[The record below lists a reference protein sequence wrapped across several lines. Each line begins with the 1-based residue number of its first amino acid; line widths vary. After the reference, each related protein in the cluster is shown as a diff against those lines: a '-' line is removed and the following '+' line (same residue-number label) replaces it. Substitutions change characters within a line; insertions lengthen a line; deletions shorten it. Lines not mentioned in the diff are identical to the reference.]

1 MTPFEI
7 IQQVKQRTSEA
18 IVSQSRF
25 AHDGLRQ
32 RLREILSGEDV
43 REGALLQQLLVE
55 GAHPFVTADIS
66 MGQAA
71 GSILHPD
78 LVDVLDGLPADHD
91 YRFPR
96 SRRPFRHQAEAWR
109 CLSEASPRSVLVTSS
124 TGSGKTECFLFP
136 ILSDLAR
143 QVHGKREPLQGVQ
156 AIMLYP
162 LNALIESQ
170 RERLSAWMQPFG
182 GKLRYCLYN
191 GDLPQNAPE
200 AARRARPEEV
210 IDREQL
216 RNDPAPLLVTNV
228 TMLEY
233 MLVRAQDQPIIKAS
247 QGQLKWIVLDEA
259 HSLVGAAAAEIALL
273 LRRVML
279 AFDVSPENVRFVA
292 TSATIGSGENMRRQ
306 LQSFLADVAGVRDE
320 QVTVIE
326 GARQMPARPVPGP
339 SAAVPLAEAM
349 PQQLYDRLGR
359 DPLSWSLVERLHRGG
374 VEFSQFEA
382 VAAQFSSDAATL
394 LFALSRAARRLPD
407 GKEER
412 LCPVRLH
419 AFERAV
425 PGFWSCVNPD
435 CTPRPEGW
443 RFGRILPERADACP
457 SCSAPVL
464 EILTCGDCGEVYLSG
479 EENRGRLSAPLRN
492 PPRDEFAADSARDSE
507 PDPATEDADDTPSL
521 EPDAAPDITLDRLFA
536 ANPTKS
542 ARPVWLDRRGDWTV
556 KDLPPEGGLTLLSD
570 DMPLHGGCPNCC
582 TGSAS
587 ATPQLRPLRFG
598 APFIIGNAAPIL
610 LEGVEPAQPPGGE
623 PLPSSGRRLLSFTDS
638 RQGTA
643 RMAARLQTEAERN
656 FVRSFIYHQVQA
668 SMQPSAS
675 NPGEVTRLQEEIAEF
690 KKHDPEGRSPIFQ
703 RSIAENEA
711 KLATLTSGSAEG
723 IAWDDLVRR
732 LSDRLEVSDWISEI
746 WKARDLEVF
755 PNPTR
760 VAEFLLLR
768 ELDRRPKTALSIET
782 LGLAK
787 LRHPAIEQLSAA
799 QIPRALNRRG
809 KNLADWKA
817 YLDAVHTH
825 FVRNNACFDIAAPL
839 FRWISHRSFRRSLVG
854 PDQEAD
860 GSKQRRW
867 PSGHRSTSWHS
878 RPVGLLVAGL
888 KLNLSES
895 SGRDDLE
902 ECLQAAWRI
911 LQQTFSNNP
920 ERKVFDFSRA
930 FVAPVREAFHCPVTR
945 RLLDH
950 APFGLT
956 PYGRAGFPNGFQHA
970 VAVVMPRHP
979 LPLLGIADIGE
990 ARSRLREWI
999 DSDPAIANL
1008 RTRGAWNNIS
1018 DRIALFAD
1026 YARSAEHSAQQ
1037 DGPRLRDY
1045 ERKFKAGKINILNC
1059 STTMEMGVDI
1069 GSVSTVM
1076 MTNVPP
1082 SIANYRQRVGRAGRR
1097 GQSIALA
1104 FTFCKDRPLDQE
1116 VFRDPAAFLQRNV
1129 AAPKV
1134 TLTSRPIVQRHVNAF
1149 LLSGFMHQQ
1158 AGNSPTMHIGDF
1170 LGCPADLAAARP
1182 SKADRPVEAFL
1193 AWLNAPSTAQNFADG
1208 LARLTAR
1215 TVLEADLTLISQTR
1229 QALEHLQAQFT
1240 AEWEGLRALARDEK
1254 SPQAGV
1260 ARMMVELKRLCGEFL
1275 LSSLADRGFLP
1286 GHGFPTD
1293 VVSFIP
1299 GREFRAS
1306 VGNSTDG
1313 ARQAN
1318 WSGPQRSL
1326 DLAIRDYAPGSEV
1339 VLDGLVYR
1347 SAGVTLNWKR
1357 PASEENVAEI
1367 QSLRKHWRCEDCG
1380 ASGTRGPADPTSCS
1394 ACGAPH
1400 TRSEEFL
1407 QPAGFSV
1414 DPREQAHDD
1423 TNVLSYV
1430 PPEDP
1435 DVSTCDAP
1443 WQNLPVPELGRFRSS
1458 REGSVYYSNR
1468 GGPSGHGYAICL
1480 ECGRAEADVDNR
1492 GVVRPLP
1499 SLADHKPLRIRRDQD
1514 ICSGNQK
1521 PFSIKR
1527 NLTLGFEVT
1536 TDVFELQ
1543 PRQMLRRASANA
1555 LAIALREAL
1564 AQELGIEADEMG
1576 FAVAKT
1582 RNALG
1587 GEAASLFLFDRAT
1600 GGGGFATSFEALLRP
1615 VLDRARRI
1623 LDCATPGCERACA
1636 ACVLTLDAP
1645 SGKDEL
1651 DRKGALEFLR
1661 TQLALPVQLPDADRF
1676 VPDAELSVSPIDEI
1690 DRQLRRTAGAGLTV
1704 FLPDGSPLADLQN
1717 WPLAGQFLGW
1727 TLRGHP
1733 VALAVTSTQLSRLNP
1748 ADRLAVRDFVLAHH
1762 VGLFTAEAPVFSNSS
1777 RTLANVSLGD
1787 SSSVTWASRD
1797 PVAAYPGPNWGRPDT
1812 LAVAQ
1817 GKTGQ
1822 AATLGKVELDALLP
1836 PAGAQFLEIGS
1847 EFDGSLSRFGDL
1859 AAKAILQALGKCG
1872 ARSSSPVARIVYRDG
1887 YVCSPLVSRL
1897 LIDTVHR
1904 IAVISGAKE
1913 AALVVHTKPPRTDP
1927 QRRAPSLIGNDWEDG
1942 TTQSAV
1948 IEELAF
1954 LKGLQISVLHE
1965 NVPHG
1970 RFMDI
1975 EFQDGSG
1982 AIVVLDQ
1989 GFGAW
1994 APPQGR
2000 PIRCDFSLPPPAQ
2013 AKWLSAFDVGL
2024 QRRGAGKTYM
2034 VVSRKQNAP
2043 AHDGARTT

>member
-1 MTPFEI
+1 
-7 IQQVKQRTSEA
+7 
-18 IVSQSRF
+18 
-25 AHDGLRQ
+25 
-32 RLREILSGEDV
+32 
-43 REGALLQQLLVE
+43 
-55 GAHPFVTADIS
+55 
-66 MGQAA
+66 
-71 GSILHPD
+71 
-78 LVDVLDGLPADHD
+78 
-91 YRFPR
+91 
-96 SRRPFRHQAEAWR
+96 
-109 CLSEASPRSVLVTSS
+109 
-124 TGSGKTECFLFP
+124 
-136 ILSDLAR
+136 
-143 QVHGKREPLQGVQ
+143 
-156 AIMLYP
+156 
-162 LNALIESQ
+162 
-170 RERLSAWMQPFG
+170 
-182 GKLRYCLYN
+182 
-191 GDLPQNAPE
+191 
-200 AARRARPEEV
+200 
-210 IDREQL
+210 
-216 RNDPAPLLVTNV
+216 
-228 TMLEY
+228 MLEY
-233 MLVRAQDQPIIKAS
+233 MLVRAQDQPIITAS
-247 QGQLKWIVLDEA
+247 RGQLKWIVLDEA

-279 AFDVSPENVRFVA
+279 AFDVSPDNVRFVA

-306 LQSFLADVAGVRDE
+306 LQRFLSDVAGVRDE

-326 GARQMPARPVPGP
+326 GARQMPARPAPGP
-339 SAAVPLAEAM
+339 SPAIPLAEAT

-359 DPLSWSLVERLHRGG
+359 DSLSWSLVERLHSGG
-374 VEFSQFEA
+374 LEFSQFETA
-382 VAAQFSSDAATL
+382 AAQFGADAATL
-394 LFALSRAARRLPD
+394 LFALSRAARPLPD

-443 RFGRILPERADACP
+443 RFGRILPERADTCP

-507 PDPATEDADDTPSL
+507 PDTTAEDAGETPPV
-521 EPDAAPDITLDRLFA
+521 EPDAAPGIALDRLFA
-536 ANPTKS
+536 ANPTTS
-542 ARPVWLDRRGDWTV
+542 ARPVWLDRRGDWKV
-556 KDLPPEGGLTLLSD
+556 EDVLPEGGLTLLSD

-582 TGSAS
+582 NGSAS
-587 ATPQLRPLRFG
+587 ATQQLRPLRFG
-598 APFIIGNAAPIL
+598 APFIIGTAAPIL

-643 RMAARLQTEAERN
+643 RIAARIQTEAERN
-656 FVRSFIYHQVQA
+656 FVRSFIYHQVQT
-668 SMQPSAS
+668 SLRPSTGSAQ
-675 NPGEVTRLQEEIAEF
+675 EVAKLQQEIAEIRALPQSTTPLLQGIILE
-690 KKHDPEGRSPIFQ
+690 K
-703 RSIAENEA
+703 EA
-711 KLATLTSGSAEG
+711 KLATLTGGSGDG
-723 IAWDDLVRR
+723 IAWDELVRR
-732 LSDRLEVSDWISEI
+732 LSERLEVSNWISET
-746 WKARDLEVF
+746 WQARDEAVF
-755 PNPTR
+755 SNATR

-768 ELDRRPKTALSIET
+768 ELNRRPRTALTIET
-782 LGLAK
+782 LGLAR
-787 LRHPAIEQLSAA
+787 LRHPAVEQLGAA
-799 QIPRALNRRG
+799 QVPGALSRRG
-809 KNLADWKA
+809 KILADWKG
-817 YLDAVHTH
+817 YLGAVHTH
-825 FVRNNACFDIAAPL
+825 FVRNNACFAIDAPL
-839 FRWISHRSFRRSLVG
+839 FHWISHRTFRSSLVG

-860 GSKQRRW
+860 GRKQQRW
-867 PSGHRSTSWHS
+867 PSGHRNTSWRS
-878 RPVGLLVAGL
+878 RPVALLVAGL
-888 KLNLSES
+888 NLNLSERS
-895 SGRDDLE
+895 DRDDLD

-911 LQQTFSNNP
+911 IQQTFSADP
-920 ERKVFDFSRA
+920 ERKVFDFSKA
-930 FVAPVREAFHCPVTR
+930 FVAPVLTAFYCPVTR
-945 RLLDH
+945 SLLDH

-956 PYGRAGFPNGFQHA
+956 PYGRVGFPDGLRRA
-970 VAVVMPRHP
+970 IPVVMPRHP

-990 ARSRLREWI
+990 ARNRLREWI
-999 DSDPAIANL
+999 EGDPAIADL
-1008 RTRGAWNNIS
+1008 RARGAWNNIS

-1134 TLTSRPIVQRHVNAF
+1134 TLTSRPIVQRHVNAY
-1149 LLSGFMHQQ
+1149 LLSGFMHRQ
-1158 AGNSPTMHIGDF
+1158 AGNSLTMLIGDF
-1170 LGCPADLAAARP
+1170 LGCPADLAAPRPAR
-1182 SKADRPVEAFL
+1182 ADRPVEAFL
-1193 AWLNAPSTAQNFADG
+1193 AWLYAPSTDQAFSDG
-1208 LARLTAR
+1208 LAQLTAR
-1215 TVLEADLTLISQTR
+1215 TVLESDRTLIAETR
-1229 QALEHLQAQFT
+1229 AALEHLQSQFT

-1260 ARMMVELKRLCGEFL
+1260 ARMMVELRRLCGEFL

-1286 GHGFPTD
+1286 GHGFPND

-1299 GREFRAS
+1299 GKEFRAA
-1306 VGNSTDG
+1306 GNSPDG

-1380 ASGTRGPADPTSCS
+1380 ASGTRGPTDPPSCS
-1394 ACGAPH
+1394 ACSAPH
-1400 TRSEEFL
+1400 TRAEEFL
-1407 QPAGFSV
+1407 RPAGFSV

-1435 DVSTCDAP
+1435 DISTCDAP
-1443 WQNLPVPELGRFRSS
+1443 WQNLPLPELGRLRSS

-1468 GGPSGHGYAICL
+1468 GGPRGHGYAICL

-1492 GVVRPLP
+1492 GAVRPLP
-1499 SLADHKPLRIRRDQD
+1499 ALAGHKPLRIRRDQD
-1514 ICSGNQK
+1514 ICPGNLK

-1527 NLTLGFEVT
+1527 NLALGFEVM

-1543 PRQMLRRASANA
+1543 PRHMLRRASANA
-1555 LAIALREAL
+1555 LAIAMREAL

-1576 FAVAKT
+1576 FAVTKT
-1582 RNALG
+1582 RNALD

-1600 GGGGFATSFEALLRP
+1600 GGGGFATSFEMLLRP
-1615 VLDRARRI
+1615 VLDRTRRI
-1623 LDCATPGCERACA
+1623 LDCATPGCEQACA
-1636 ACVLTLDAP
+1636 ACVLTIDAP

-1676 VPDAELSVSPIDEI
+1676 VQDAELSLSPIDEI
-1690 DRQLRRTAGAGLTV
+1690 DRQLRRTAGATLSV
-1704 FLPDGSPLADLQN
+1704 FLPEGSWLADLQN

-1727 TLRGHP
+1727 TLRGQP
-1733 VALAVTSTQLSRLNP
+1733 VALTVASSQLSGLTP
-1748 ADRLAVRDFVLAHH
+1748 AERLAVRDFALAHH
-1762 VGLFTAEAPVFSNSS
+1762 VGLFTGDAPVFANGS
-1777 RTLANVSLGD
+1777 RAFASVSLGD
-1787 SSSVTWASRD
+1787 AASVTWASRD
-1797 PVAAYPGPNWGRPDT
+1797 PIAAYPGPGWGRPDT

-1817 GKTGQ
+1817 GRTGK
-1822 AATLGKVELDALLP
+1822 APSLSKIDLDALLP
-1836 PAGAQFLEIGS
+1836 PAGVQFLEIGS

-1859 AAKAILQALGKCG
+1859 AAKEILHALEKCG
-1872 ARSSSPVARIVYRDG
+1872 ARSGSPVAKITYRDG

-1904 IAVISGAKE
+1904 IATASGAKE
-1913 AALVVHTKPPRTDP
+1913 AALVVHTRPPRTDL
-1927 QRRAPSLIGNDWEDG
+1927 QRRGPSLIGHDWEDG
-1942 TTQSAV
+1942 TAQCAV
-1948 IEELAF
+1948 IEELA
-1954 LKGLQISVLHE
+1954 LLRGLQVLVRHE
-1965 NVPHG
+1965 HVPHG

-1975 EFQDGSG
+1975 EFKDGSG
-1982 AIVVLDQ
+1982 AVVVLDQ
-1989 GFGAW
+1989 GFGPW
-1994 APPQGR
+1994 APPPGR
-2000 PIRCDFSLPPPAQ
+2000 PIRCDFSLPPAAQ
-2013 AKWLSAFDVGL
+2013 AKWLSAFEVGL

-2043 AHDGARTT
+2043 AHAATGSSAT

>member
-32 RLREILSGEDV
+32 YLREMLSGDQA
-43 REGALLQQLLVE
+43 REGALLQQLLIE

-66 MGQAA
+66 MGEAA

-78 LVDVLDGLPADHD
+78 LVSVLDALPAEHD

-96 SRRPFRHQAEAWR
+96 DRRPFRHQAEAWR
-109 CLSEASPRSVLVTSS
+109 YLSEPSPRSVLVTSG

-191 GDLPQNAPE
+191 GDLPQSSRE
-200 AARRARPEEV
+200 SERRARPEVV

-247 QGQLKWIVLDEA
+247 RGQLKWIVLDEA

-279 AFDVSPENVRFVA
+279 AFDVSPEDVRFVA
-292 TSATIGSGENMRRQ
+292 TSATIGSGESMRRQ
-306 LQSFLADVAGVRDE
+306 LQRFLADVAGVKDE

-326 GARQMPARPVPGP
+326 GARQMPARPAPGSTP
-339 SAAVPLAEAM
+339 AIPLLEAT

-359 DPLSWSLVERLHRGG
+359 DPLSWSLVERLHSGG
-374 VEFSQFEA
+374 VEFSELKSA
-382 VAAQFSSDAATL
+382 AAQFGSDAATL
-394 LFALSRAARRLPD
+394 LFSLSRAARQLPD
-407 GKEER
+407 GREER

-443 RFGRILPERADACP
+443 RFGRIYPERADACP

-464 EILTCGDCGEVYLSG
+464 EILSCGDCGEVYLSG
-479 EENRGRLSAPLRN
+479 VENRGRLSAPLRN

-507 PDPATEDADDTPSL
+507 PDATDEDGDESPVV
-521 EPDAAPDITLDRLFA
+521 EGDAVPDITLDRLFA

-542 ARPVWLDRRGDWTV
+542 ARPVWLNRHDDWKV
-556 KDLPPEGGLTLLSD
+556 EDLLSEGGLTLLSED
-570 DMPLHGGCPNCC
+570 TSHHGGCPNCC
-582 TGSAS
+582 NGSVS
-587 ATPQLRPLRFG
+587 NTQQLRPLRFG

-668 SMQPSAS
+668 SLQPSTSSAA
-675 NPGEVTRLQEEIAEF
+675 EVTKLQEEIAEL
-690 KKHDPEGRSPIFQ
+690 KKLDPDGKNPMLQGFV
-703 RSIAENEA
+703 AEREA
-711 KLATLTSGSAEG
+711 KLLTLTGGSTEG
-723 IAWDDLVRR
+723 IAWGELVRR
-732 LSDRLEVSDWISEI
+732 LSERLEVSAWISET
-746 WKARDLEVF
+746 WQARDEVVF
-755 PNPTR
+755 QNATR

-768 ELDRRPKTALSIET
+768 ELNRRPRTALSIET

-787 LRHPAIEQLSAA
+787 LRHPAIEQLGVA
-799 QIPRALNRRG
+799 QIPGALSRRG
-809 KNLADWKA
+809 KHLADWKA

-825 FVRNNACFDIAAPL
+825 FVRNHACIAIDAPL
-839 FRWISHRSFRRSLVG
+839 FHWISHRTFRNSLIG

-860 GSKQRRW
+860 SRKQQRW
-867 PSGHRSTSWHS
+867 PSGHRNTSWRS
-878 RPVGLLVAGL
+878 RPVALLVAGL
-888 KLNLSES
+888 NLNLAERSD
-895 SGRDDLE
+895 RDDVD

-911 LQQTFSNNP
+911 IQQTFSLDP
-920 ERKVFDFSRA
+920 ERKVFDFSKA
-930 FVAPVREAFHCPVTR
+930 FVAPVLEAFHCPVTR
-945 RLLDH
+945 GLLDH

-956 PYGRAGFPNGFQHA
+956 PYGRAGFPGGFRPA
-970 VAVVMPRHP
+970 APVVMPRHP
-979 LPLLGIADIGE
+979 LPLLGIANLGE
-990 ARSRLREWI
+990 ARNYLREWI
-999 DSDPAIANL
+999 EKDPIIADL
-1008 RTRGAWNNIS
+1008 RARGAWNNIS

-1045 ERKFKAGKINILNC
+1045 ERKFKAGTINILNC

-1069 GSVSTVM
+1069 GSVSSVM

-1116 VFRDPAAFLQRNV
+1116 VFRDPAAFLRRNV

-1158 AGNSPTMHIGDF
+1158 AGNLPTMQIGDF
-1170 LGCPADLAAARP
+1170 LGCPTDLASARP
-1182 SKADRPVEAFL
+1182 AKADRPVEAFL
-1193 AWLNAPSTAQNFADG
+1193 AWLSAPSTEQAFADG
-1208 LARLTAR
+1208 LTRLTAR
-1215 TVLEADLTLISQTR
+1215 TVLESDRTLISETR
-1229 QALEHLQAQFT
+1229 TTLEHLQSEFT

-1260 ARMMVELKRLCGEFL
+1260 ARMIVELKRLCGEFL

-1299 GREFRAS
+1299 GKEFRATAGS
-1306 VGNSTDG
+1306 SPDG
-1313 ARQAN
+1313 ARQAH

-1357 PASEENVAEI
+1357 PANEENVAEI
-1367 QSLRKHWRCEDCG
+1367 QSLRKHWRCDDCG
-1380 ASGTRGPADPTSCS
+1380 ASGTRGPSDPTSCG

-1400 TRSEEFL
+1400 TRAEEFL
-1407 QPAGFSV
+1407 RPAGFSV

-1423 TNVLSYV
+1423 TSLLSYV

-1443 WQNLPVPELGRFRSS
+1443 WQNLPLPELGRFRSS

-1468 GGPSGHGYAICL
+1468 GGPRGYGYAICL
-1480 ECGRAEADVDNR
+1480 ECGRAEADIDNS
-1492 GVVRPLP
+1492 GVASPLP
-1499 SLADHKPLRIRRDQD
+1499 ALAGHKPLRIRRDQD
-1514 ICSGNQK
+1514 ICPGNHK

-1527 NLTLGFEVT
+1527 NLALGFEVM

-1543 PRQMLRRASANA
+1543 PRHMLRRAAANA

-1576 FAVAKT
+1576 FSVAKT
-1582 RNALG
+1582 RNELG

-1600 GGGGFATSFEALLRP
+1600 GGGGFATSFETLLRP
-1615 VLDRARRI
+1615 VLDRAQRI

-1661 TQLALPVQLPDADRF
+1661 TQLALPVQLPVADSF
-1676 VPDAELSVSPIDEI
+1676 VPDAELSLSPIDEI
-1690 DRQLRRTAGAGLTV
+1690 DRQLRRTAGAALTI
-1704 FLPDGSPLADLQN
+1704 FLPEGSTLAELQN

-1733 VALAVTSTQLSRLNP
+1733 VALAVTSFQLSSLTP
-1748 ADRLAVRDFVLAHH
+1748 ADRLALRDFVMAHH
-1762 VGLFTAEAPVFSNSS
+1762 IGLFTAEAPVFSNGS
-1777 RTLANVSLGD
+1777 RALACISLRD
-1787 SSSVTWASRD
+1787 STSFTWASRD
-1797 PVAAYPGPNWGRPDT
+1797 PVAACPGPCWGRPDT

-1817 GKTGQ
+1817 GKTGEGGGF
-1822 AATLGKVELDALLP
+1822 AEVDLDTLLP
-1836 PAGAQFLEIGS
+1836 PGGAQFVEIGS

-1859 AAKAILQALGKCG
+1859 AAKSILQAVEKCG
-1872 ARSSSPVARIVYRDG
+1872 GRSGSPVARITYRDG

-1904 IAVISGAKE
+1904 IAAASGAKE

-1942 TTQSAV
+1942 TTQIAV
-1948 IEELAF
+1948 IEELA
-1954 LKGLQISVLHE
+1954 LLRGLQILVRHE

-1970 RFMDI
+1970 RFMEI
-1975 EFQDGSG
+1975 EFKDGSS
-1982 AIVVLDQ
+1982 AMVVLDQ

-1994 APPQGR
+1994 APPPGR
-2000 PIRCDFSLPPPAQ
+2000 PIRCDFSLPPASQ

-2034 VVSRKQNAP
+2034 VVSRKQSAP
-2043 AHDGARTT
+2043 AHAGARAT